1 MFWKLRNKN
10 YLTKNL
16 ILSWVF
22 YPPVHPINH
31 FKTSSNPSI
40 AEDKVS
46 INNINKI
53 CKVFSLRFHHP
64 VE

>member
-31 FKTSSNPSI
+31 FKKSSNPSI

-46 INNINKI
+46 INKTLT
-53 CKVFSLRFHHP
+53 KFARSSVSGSTTQ
-64 VE
+64 